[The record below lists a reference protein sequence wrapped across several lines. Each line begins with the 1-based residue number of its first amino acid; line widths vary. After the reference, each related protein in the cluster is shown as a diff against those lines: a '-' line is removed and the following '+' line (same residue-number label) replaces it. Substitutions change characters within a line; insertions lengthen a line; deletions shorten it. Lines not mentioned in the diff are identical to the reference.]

1 MTFLGRPARSRA
13 MTLPTWLQPLSGAEA
28 MRAAA
33 ATLTAPN
40 RPGSRA

>member
-1 MTFLGRPARSRA
+1 MTFLGHPARSRA
-13 MTLPTWLQPLSGAEA
+13 MTLPTWLLPGVEA

-33 ATLTAPN
+33 ATLIAPN